1 MAEKMTLDRMAQNA
15 NAARRVGDERT
26 AEYWTEQVEL
36 ANLREQRESN
46 FVTIVA
52 DSQLLDLVDSRE
64 RPTPG
69 LMAMVE
75 RHRSRT
81 SNEWD
86 ALKGS
91 PEHG

>member
-1 MAEKMTLDRMAQNA
+1 MADASHVSEARMAEKITLERMAQNA

-36 ANLREQRESN
+36 ANLRATLS
-46 FVTIVA
+46 
-52 DSQLLDLVDSRE
+52 
-64 RPTPG
+64 
-69 LMAMVE
+69 
-75 RHRSRT
+75 
-81 SNEWD
+81 EWD

>member
-36 ANLREQRESN
+36 ANLREALS
-46 FVTIVA
+46 
-52 DSQLLDLVDSRE
+52 
-64 RPTPG
+64 
-69 LMAMVE
+69 
-75 RHRSRT
+75 
-81 SNEWD
+81 EWD

-91 PEHG
+91 PDHG